1 MEDARSNTV
10 PSLPNEQAPNTVG
23 VPPPSTAS
31 SSEQHV
37 PDNTPL
43 LLQQMALDAS
53 SQAQNTT
60 TLPAHR
66 QEGQPASTSLSDQ
79 ALVNGH
85 VLPLAGVGAAGRS
98 TNGNVL
104 GDSAETNILSSG
116 MDAQDSHPNYHDF
129 NNSALP
135 DSSLDLTQANID
147 SLGDGPI
154 LEAANSLVDAESEA
168 PRVSAFAKL
177 EFDDGEF
184 YMNTYSVELGRDVR
198 AARQASESHVQAVQR
213 ASGSSRKPSSSSGD
227 ASRASSKK
235 LKRENGH
242 RPGSIIVS

>member
-1 MEDARSNTV
+1 MEDARSDRV
-10 PSLPNEQAPNTVG
+10 ASPPNEQAPDAVR
-23 VPPPSTAS
+23 VPPSTLPNFDQ
-31 SSEQHV
+31 EV
-37 PDNTPL
+37 PDNTQL
-43 LLQQMALDAS
+43 LLQTMAQDAS
-53 SQAQNTT
+53 NQLPNTT
-60 TLPAHR
+60 VLPAHR
-66 QEGQPASTSLSDQ
+66 QDEQSASTTLSDQ

-85 VLPLAGVGAAGRS
+85 VPPLA
-98 TNGNVL
+98 NGETGQSINNNAL
-104 GDSAETNILSSG
+104 INLAETDMAPGG
-116 MDAQDSHPNYHDF
+116 MSVQDSHLQYQDF
-129 NNSALP
+129 NEPTFP

-147 SLGDGPI
+147 SLCDDPS
-154 LEAANSLVDAESEA
+154 LEAAPSLIDAESEA

-242 RPGSIIVS
+242 RPASSIV